1 MLQDAVPAIV
11 LKGIPTDVANT
22 DYALTIPQV
31 GKGYTVRR
39 VTAYNATGGSSAVA
53 TLSVWGSTGGTG
65 TAIVADAALTTHTD
79 ATIVSDRTIVAIGV
93 MPVAAIVDDPVL
105 YARIGTPSGVSGTK
119 IDLVVVIEPL
129 P

>member
-65 TAIVADAALTTHTD
+65 TAIVADAALTTHTG
-79 ATIVSDRTIVAIGV
+79 ATIVSDRTIAATGV
-93 MPVAAIVDDPVL
+93 TPIVDDPVL

>member
-1 MLQDAVPAIV
+1 MLQDAVPGIG
-11 LKGIPTDVANT
+11 LKSVPTDVANT

-53 TLSVWGSTGGTG
+53 TLSVRGSSGGAG
-65 TAIVADAALTTHTD
+65 TIVVADAALTTHTD
-79 ATIVSDRTIVAIGV
+79 AAIVSDRT
-93 MPVAAIVDDPVL
+93 VAATGVTPIVDDPVL
-105 YARIGTPSGVSGTK
+105 YVRIGTASGVTGSK
-119 IDLVVVIEPL
+119 IDVVVVIEPL